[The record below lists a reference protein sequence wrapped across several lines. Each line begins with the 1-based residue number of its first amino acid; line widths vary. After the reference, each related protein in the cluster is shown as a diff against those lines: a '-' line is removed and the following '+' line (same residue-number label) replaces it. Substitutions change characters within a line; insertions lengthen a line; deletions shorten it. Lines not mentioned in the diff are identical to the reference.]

1 MTVNGVCDRPPPGWW
16 CSRES
21 GHGGPCSARSTD
33 NVSDERALELLAA
46 VDRALEEDGPWLEL
60 QKSIRA
66 FLRSKGR

>member
-1 MTVNGVCDRPPPGWW
+1 MIVNGVCNRPPPGWW

-21 GHGGPCSARSTD
+21 GHEGPCAARQTD
-33 NVSDERALELLAA
+33 PSNEALELLKA

-66 FLRSKGR
+66 FIRNQGR